1 MSWRDEQPDP
11 LDDLLQK
18 AAWPEPRAEQLDRLS
33 RKWRG
38 TVRRRKVR
46 NAAVIAATIVPIAA
60 LVWSLSSWSR
70 RQAPAGPQIIAI
82 EKPGTLTP
90 SLSQG
95 EREKNESVQ
104 VVLEP
109 TAYEQTLAVLYR
121 HQAGLDRRGVSTEIS
136 ATASTGPV
144 MSTIDGFFAQVQPS
158 ATGIAKEL
166 TDAATKFEIPLR
178 DWYRRSMA
186 AANDDLIARNSS
198 TEQLANRARSEYSRQ
213 RQRLWIGAILRRGT
227 SVAVSAFLDL
237 AGDPSTETAAFEAA
251 QDADGRTIDKLF
263 AALESNRVPTR
274 QTAARVLG
282 SLNNPN
288 VSQRLAQMALES
300 PGRREALIGLLSSSD
315 PVARKF
321 LAGAQHDA
329 QLAPSIRALV
339 RF

>member
-1 MSWRDEQPDP
+1 
-11 LDDLLQK
+11 
-18 AAWPEPRAEQLDRLS
+18 
-33 RKWRG
+33 
-38 TVRRRKVR
+38 VR
-46 NAAVIAATIVPIAA
+46 NAAVIVATIVPIAI
-60 LVWSLSSWSR
+60 LSWSLNSWSH
-70 RQAPAGPQIIAI
+70 RQQIVIPHAPGDSPMIATDR
-82 EKPGTLTP
+82 PGSLTP
-90 SLSQG
+90 ALSQG
-95 EREKNESVQ
+95 EREKDESLQ

-121 HQAGLDRRGVSTEIS
+121 HQAGLDRRAASPEIS
-136 ATASTGPV
+136 STAFTGPV
-144 MSTIDGFFAQVQPS
+144 MSTIDRFFAQMQPS

-166 TDAATKFEIPLR
+166 AAAAAKFEIPLR
-178 DWYRRSMA
+178 DWYQRSMA

-198 TEQLANRARSEYSRQ
+198 IEQLAIRSRGEYSRP
-213 RQRLWIGAILRRGT
+213 RQRLWIAAILRRGT

-237 AGDPSTETAAFEAA
+237 ASDPSTETAAFEAA
-251 QDADGRTIDKLF
+251 QDSDGRTIDKLF